1 MEISSSS
8 LGFSFLFF
16 FHFFGIFFFCRFLFF
31 SRTSMGIFLGYHEA
45 KKTFDRSFSYLL
57 FPHGL
62 DNGKPPNGLL
72 AVVVHALRCTVKS
85 LSPGI
90 RQPGITLAASTAIS
104 IWAGTLIL
112 GSNNI
117 HSASRRSGHM
127 YVWKRVKLQISI
139 PPDLIS
145 FFFLFSPI
153 AALWVVMFHVRLF
166 LRQLRVDR

>member
-1 MEISSSS
+1 MDID
-8 LGFSFLFF
+8 GKI
-16 FHFFGIFFFCRFLFF
+16 FGIPRSKETL
-31 SRTSMGIFLGYHEA
+31 
-45 KKTFDRSFSYLL
+45 DRSFSYLL

-72 AVVVHALRCTVKS
+72 AVVVHALGCTIKS

-104 IWAGTLIL
+104 IWVGTLFL
-112 GSNNI
+112 GSNNSNI

-139 PPDLIS
+139 PPDLLS
-145 FFFLFSPI
+145 LFFPFFTDCCPLGCHVPRSIIFSPTARGQVI
-153 AALWVVMFHVRLF
+153 LAT
-166 LRQLRVDR
+166 DDSIS